1 MGDIND
7 KSTFD
12 SAAKWLEVVRSHT
25 SLRLSTAIPVILV
38 GNKCDLLSTQ
48 KDVKEAEDWVGGK
61 A

>member
-25 SLRLSTAIPVILV
+25 SLRLSTAIPA
-38 GNKCDLLSTQ
+38 STIRPGIRSNCEQ
-48 KDVKEAEDWVGGK
+48 ERRRNLEKREL
-61 A
+61 